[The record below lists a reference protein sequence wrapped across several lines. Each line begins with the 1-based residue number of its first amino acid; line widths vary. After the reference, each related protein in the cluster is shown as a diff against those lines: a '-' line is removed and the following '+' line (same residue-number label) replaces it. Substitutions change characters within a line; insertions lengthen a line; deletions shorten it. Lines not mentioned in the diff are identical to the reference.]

1 MARVDIF
8 YLKKISDHKF
18 EEIFFGQFF
27 AEFTHNGTTSS
38 TYDWGNHCLAR
49 DSSDKLGQDRI
60 VLTRLRYFVAKKCRK
75 ISNLDSNLKHFCT
88 AHAELN
94 QGIQGWILNAILVNI
109 YSSENKEG
117 DFFQFLNKRN
127 RIKDLCG

>member
-60 VLTRLRYFVAKKCRK
+60 VLTRLRYFVAK
-75 ISNLDSNLKHFCT
+75 N
-88 AHAELN
+88 AEKYRTL
-94 QGIQGWILNAILVNI
+94 ILI
-109 YSSENKEG
+109 
-117 DFFQFLNKRN
+117 
-127 RIKDLCG
+127 